1 MKQPLVATF
10 RPPLMMP
17 PDRSVETLNCNF
29 SVTFIKSINYS
40 SIKLC
45 LNIQTPSQNISN
57 FSSSQTLLISVVHND
72 FNFLFISK
80 CLYSFEKKRQQQQNL
95 LSAPILNDIF
105 TERHHFRC
113 LLYREE
119 ILLIPAKKFIT
130 PIKFFRFTIRKNY
143 ITLEISGVVTFFFR
157 NRVGYAFSL
166 KGLQQFFNE
175 GSKRQSI

>member
-1 MKQPLVATF
+1 MKP
-10 RPPLMMP
+10 
-17 PDRSVETLNCNF
+17 
-29 SVTFIKSINYS
+29 
-40 SIKLC
+40 C

-57 FSSSQTLLISVVHND
+57 LSSSQTLLISVVHND

-95 LSAPILNDIF
+95 PSAPILNEIF

-143 ITLEISGVVTFFFR
+143 ITLEISGVGGNVFLSQSSRLCIWLKRPSTILQR
-157 NRVGYAFSL
+157 RVKEAIHIRLHPNNINRDNGI
-166 KGLQQFFNE
+166 E
-175 GSKRQSI
+175 IP